1 MDGPVTHRSPDMQWA
16 ATAKLLEGRTAI
28 VTGASG
34 GVGRG
39 IAEALAL
46 AGARVVIAARSPEG
60 GNAAVEAIERAGGR
74 ALFVPTDIADRTAV
88 AAMVEAATRAFGG
101 PDIVIHNAAS
111 TLARPTSLE
120 AIDDAIW
127 QEQADIALVALHHL
141 ATTAFDALR
150 QSGRGRFII
159 LSSAQGLHGGSMN
172 PAYTALKAAQR
183 GFVKALAREWGPH
196 GILVNALAPAALSDA
211 AKAYLD
217 ADPERAAATLSAF
230 PLGRL
235 GDVRDDIGPA
245 AVAMASDLFRYI
257 TGQTI
262 NVDGGNYTAL

>member
-1 MDGPVTHRSPDMQWA
+1 MDGAVSER
-16 ATAKLLEGRTAI
+16 LLEGRTAI

-46 AGARVVIAARSPEG
+46 AGAQVVIAARSPEG
-60 GNAAVEAIERAGGR
+60 GNAAVATIEQAGGR
-74 ALFVPTDIADRTAV
+74 ARFVPTDIADANAV
-88 AAMVEAATRAFGG
+88 SAMVDAATQAFGG
-101 PDIVIHNAAS
+101 LDIVIHNASS
-111 TLARPTSLE
+111 TAARPTALE

-127 QEQADIALVALHHL
+127 AEQAGIAIDALHHL
-141 ATTAFDALR
+141 ATAAFDPLKR
-150 QSGRGRFII
+150 SGRGRFII

-217 ADPERAAATLSAF
+217 ADPARAAATLSAF

-245 AVAMASDLFRYI
+245 AVAMSSDLFRYI